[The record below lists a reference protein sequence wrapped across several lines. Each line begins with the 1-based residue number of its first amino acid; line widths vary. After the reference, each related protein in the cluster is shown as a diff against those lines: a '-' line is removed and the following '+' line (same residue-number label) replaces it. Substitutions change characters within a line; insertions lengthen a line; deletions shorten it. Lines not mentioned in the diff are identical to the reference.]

1 MPQLGRLDTPDVDLI
16 LNGNATS
23 FGASTPDRSFNRGVD
38 NYRKG
43 ELRSAEAQFRATIAS
58 DPSRIEAR
66 LYLARTL
73 ALRGERPKAQ
83 DVVRS
88 AIESNPY
95 HADAVHLLGAM
106 LCEDLRFLEAFPWLR
121 LAASLE
127 PGRAQFERDLG
138 VVELFF
144 GDLERGRASLH
155 RALALD
161 PLSDSVLTTLIRMTP
176 MGDGTEEAGELFR
189 LAGELER
196 NLSSLSPHDQ
206 VQLLFA
212 LGKAHEDRS
221 EYDAAFEAIS
231 RANRLRRGMVR
242 YDRAAA
248 RERFAAIAGVFN
260 TDLFRRFEPRARGSG
275 SQRPIFI
282 LGLPRSGTSLV
293 EQIVSSHS
301 DVYGGGEIDILRAVA
316 EAVHGL
322 GGEAYPQWAAT
333 LNEVDLKQIAT
344 TYLDALPKGPDG
356 QSRTTEKFLTNYEY
370 IGLIHLCLPNAVIIN
385 CQRDLR
391 DCGWSAYATP
401 FVAEQE
407 FSHDLEELGEY
418 YRLYCELMA
427 HWRRVLPPGRIMD
440 VPYEQLVA
448 DQKGWTRKILAH
460 CGLGWD
466 PACLDFHRSRRMVRS
481 ASVTQVRQPLYDTSI
496 GRSKPFEPYLE
507 PFLSALGAPWNA

>member
-1 MPQLGRLDTPDVDLI
+1 MPGLDHLVTPDVDLI
-16 LNGNATS
+16 LSGAATS
-23 FGASTPDRSFNRGVD
+23 FEGWTPDRSFNCGID
-38 NYRKG
+38 NYKRG
-43 ELRSAEAQFRATIAS
+43 ELRSAEARFRATIAS

-73 ALRGERPKAQ
+73 SLRGERRKAE

-88 AIESNPY
+88 AIESDPY
-95 HADAVHLLGAM
+95 HAQAVHLLGAM
-106 LCEDLRFLEAFPWLR
+106 LCEELRFLEAFPWLR

-127 PGRAQFERDLG
+127 PDKAQYQRDLG

-144 GDLERGRASLH
+144 GDIERARATLH

-176 MGDGTEEAGELFR
+176 MGDGTEEARELFR
-189 LAGELER
+189 LACGLER
-196 NLSSLSPHDQ
+196 NLSSVSPPDQ

-212 LGKAHEDRS
+212 LGKSHEDRL
-221 EYDAAFEAIS
+221 EYGGAFEAFS
-231 RANRLRRGMVR
+231 RANQLRRRMVR
-242 YDRAAA
+242 YDRAAT
-248 RERFAAIAGVFN
+248 REHFAATARVFSA
-260 TDLFRRFEPRARGSG
+260 DLFKRFESPARGCDSR
-275 SQRPIFI
+275 RPIFI

-293 EQIVSSHS
+293 EQIVSSHP
-301 DVYGGGEIDILRAVA
+301 DVYGGGEIDIVRAVA
-316 EAVHGL
+316 RTVHGL
-322 GGEAYPQWAAT
+322 GGEAYPEWAAG
-333 LNEVDLKQIAT
+333 LNDNDLKQIAA
-344 TYLDALPKGPDG
+344 TYLEALPKGPDG

-407 FSHDLEELGEY
+407 FSYDLEELGEY
-418 YRLYCELMA
+418 CRLYCELMA
-427 HWRRVLPPGRIMD
+427 HWRLVLPAGRIMD
-440 VPYEQLVA
+440 APYERLVA

-460 CGLGWD
+460 CGLSWD

-481 ASVTQVRQPLYDTSI
+481 ASATQVRQPIFDTSI
-496 GRSKPFEPYLE
+496 GRSKPFEPYLG
-507 PFLSALGAPWNA
+507 PFLNALGAPWNA